1 MNPPRS
7 HRARAGAR
15 GLTLAEL
22 VVTSFVIGLMAVVV
36 SLFVTQT
43 VRSLTRGSARQK
55 GQDLVR
61 YAMVVLERDF
71 NDMTEVRQ
79 GDLTTL
85 EFYMDSRRAPWYDP
99 FADTDAD
106 GLVNYMDPDDDGDA
120 LEAGWF
126 DGDGR
131 GILSFANAPAAVPW
145 RSGFD
150 LDDDDENGDGN
161 RDVICRYRYL
171 ASSQTIVADFRYD
184 EGGWTDEKTILTR
197 VTNFAFDY
205 RGSID
210 GLQGV
215 PVGSADTNNDRLLS
229 WDEMED
235 LDGTAGPGGT
245 ILNNFNERRYVSI
258 VSVNFQVRVN
268 PKIDVFT
275 PIRTEM
281 SPPLLSV
288 KRKYP

>member
-1 MNPPRS
+1 MSRRAAHRS
-7 HRARAGAR
+7 FFHGR

-43 VRSLTRGSARQK
+43 VRSLTRSSARQQ

-61 YAMVVLERDF
+61 HGMVILERDF
-71 NDMTEVRQ
+71 NDMTEIRQ
-79 GDLTTL
+79 ADLTTL
-85 EFYMDSRRAPWYDP
+85 EFYMDSRRAPWHNSN
-99 FADTDAD
+99 ADTDGD
-106 GLVNYMDPDDDGDA
+106 GLANRSDPDDDGDA

-145 RSGFD
+145 HAGFD
-150 LDDDDENGDGN
+150 LDDDDENGDGK

-171 ASSQTIVADFRYD
+171 ASSQAIVADFRYD
-184 EGGWTDEKTILTR
+184 EGAWTEEKTILTR
-197 VTNFAFDY
+197 VTNFVFDY
-205 RGSID
+205 RGSLD
-210 GLQGV
+210 TLQGV
-215 PVGSADTNNDRLLS
+215 PVGAADTNNDRLLS

-235 LDGTAGPGGT
+235 LDGTPGPGGT
-245 ILNNFNERRYVSI
+245 ILTNFNERRYITI
-258 VSVNFQVRVN
+258 VSVNYRVKAN
-268 PKIDVFT
+268 PKIDVLT

-281 SPPLLSV
+281 SPPLLAT

>member
-1 MNPPRS
+1 MRGPRP
-7 HRARAGAR
+7 HRLFSRWG

-22 VVTSFVIGLMAVVV
+22 VVTSFVIGIMAVVV
-36 SLFVTQT
+36 SHFVTQT
-43 VRSLTRGSARQK
+43 ARSLTRGSARQQ

-61 YAMVVLERDF
+61 YAMVLLERDF

-85 EFYMDSRRAPWYDP
+85 EFYMDSRRAPWYNP
-99 FADTDAD
+99 AADTDGD
-106 GLVNYMDPDDDGDA
+106 GLTNRQDPDDDGDA
-120 LEAGWF
+120 LEAGWI

-131 GILSFANAPAAVPW
+131 GILTFANAPAAVPW
-145 RSGFD
+145 RVGFD
-150 LDDDDENGDGN
+150 LDDDDENGDTK

-171 ASSQTIVADFRYD
+171 ASSQAVVVDFRYD
-184 EGGWTDEKTILTR
+184 EGAWRDEKVILTH
-197 VTNFAFDY
+197 VTSFVFDY
-205 RGSID
+205 RGTLD

-215 PVGSADTNNDRLLS
+215 PVGSADTNNDRLLD
-229 WDEMED
+229 WNEMED

-245 ILNNFNERRYVSI
+245 ILNNFNERRYITI
-258 VSVNFQVRVN
+258 VSVNLTVRAN
-268 PKIDVFT
+268 PKLNVLT

-281 SPPLLSV
+281 SPPLLMT